1 MNEKIKTFLT
11 SEKTMRAVNLLFL
24 LSMLIPG
31 VGIIYLAYLLWIA
44 YLVYFIRRTPVEGYK
59 NMEQHINYPCFR
71 HDPCESVFHAAD
83 FLSGG
88 EEK

>member
-1 MNEKIKTFLT
+1 MSERIKTLLA

-44 YLVYFIRRTPVEGYK
+44 YLVYFIRRT
-59 NMEQHINYPCFR
+59 
-71 HDPCESVFHAAD
+71 
-83 FLSGG
+83 LSRVIKIWNSILIILASGMILVNLYFMLRTF
-88 EEK
+88 

>member
-31 VGIIYLAYLLWIA
+31 VGIIYLAYLPWIA
-44 YLVYFIRRTPVEGYK
+44 YLVYFTRRTPSRVIK
-59 NMEQHINYPCFR
+59 IWNSILIIL
-71 HDPCESVFHAAD
+71 A
-83 FLSGG
+83 SGMILVNLYFMLRTF
-88 EEK
+88 

>member
-31 VGIIYLAYLLWIA
+31 LGIIYLAYLLWIV
-44 YLVYFIRRTPVEGYK
+44 YLVYFIRRTTSK
-59 NMEQHINYPCFR
+59 TIKAWN
-71 HDPCESVFHAAD
+71 SVLIVLASCMIIANLYFMLRPA
-83 FLSGG
+83 
-88 EEK
+88 

>member
-31 VGIIYLAYLLWIA
+31 AGIIYLAYLLWIA
-44 YLVYFIRRTPVEGYK
+44 YLVYFIRRTPSRVIK
-59 NMEQHINYPCFR
+59 IRNSILIIL
-71 HDPCESVFHAAD
+71 A
-83 FLSGG
+83 SGMILVNLYFMLRTF
-88 EEK
+88 

>member
-31 VGIIYLAYLLWIA
+31 AGIIYLAYLLWIA
-44 YLVYFIRRTPVEGYK
+44 YLVYFIRRTPSRVIK
-59 NMEQHINYPCFR
+59 IWHSILIIL
-71 HDPCESVFHAAD
+71 A
-83 FLSGG
+83 SGMILVNLYFMLRTF
-88 EEK
+88 

>member
-31 VGIIYLAYLLWIA
+31 AGIIYLAYLLWIA
-44 YLVYFIRRTPVEGYK
+44 YLVYFIRRTSSRVIK
-59 NMEQHINYPCFR
+59 IWNSILIIL
-71 HDPCESVFHAAD
+71 A
-83 FLSGG
+83 SGMILVNLYFMLWTF
-88 EEK
+88 

>member
-1 MNEKIKTFLT
+1 MNETFLT

-44 YLVYFIRRTPVEGYK
+44 YLVYFIRRKPSRVIK
-59 NMEQHINYPCFR
+59 IWNSILIIL
-71 HDPCESVFHAAD
+71 A
-83 FLSGG
+83 SGMILVNLYFMLRTF
-88 EEK
+88 

>member
-44 YLVYFIRRTPVEGYK
+44 YLVYFIRRMPSRVIK
-59 NMEQHINYPCFR
+59 IWNSILIIL
-71 HDPCESVFHAAD
+71 A
-83 FLSGG
+83 SGMILVNLYFMLRTF
-88 EEK
+88 

>member
-31 VGIIYLAYLLWIA
+31 AGIIYLAYLLWIA
-44 YLVYFIRRTPVEGYK
+44 YLVYFIRRTPSRVIK
-59 NMEQHINYPCFR
+59 IWNSILIIL
-71 HDPCESVFHAAD
+71 A
-83 FLSGG
+83 SGMILVNLYFMLWTF
-88 EEK
+88 